1 MKLARIALPALLAGT
16 VAVPAFAGSIAPT
29 VVEPVVTPVPVPV
42 AAGRDW
48 TGFSGGVQ
56 LGYGAFDTDGT
67 PDDYEE
73 AMTYGLKTY
82 YDYDFGNWVMGGGLQ
97 YDWSDADLGA
107 AGDLDGIM
115 RAGLRAG
122 YDMGNTMVYGTGG
135 YAKAF
140 TSGGDIDGG
149 DSNGY
154 FAGIGTETFL
164 TDNWT
169 VGTEITYN
177 EFTDFDADDM
187 ELKNTQFNVS
197 LNYRF

>member
-1 MKLARIALPALLAGT
+1 MKFARIALPALLAGS
-16 VAVPAFAGSIAPT
+16 VALPAFAGSLEPT

-42 AAGRDW
+42 ATGRDW

-56 LGYGAFDTDGT
+56 LGYGSFDTDGT
-67 PDDYEE
+67 PDDYDE
-73 AMTYGLKTY
+73 AMTYGLKSY
-82 YDYDFGNWVMGGGLQ
+82 YDYDFGDWVLGGGLQ
-97 YDWSDADLGA
+97 YDWTDADLGD
-107 AGDLDGIM
+107 AGDMDAIM
-115 RAGLRAG
+115 RAGARLG
-122 YDMGNTMVYGTGG
+122 YDMGDTMVYGTGG

-140 TSGGDIDGG
+140 TDDAG

-169 VGTEITYN
+169 VGTEVIYN
-177 EFTDFDADDM
+177 EFTDFDDADDM
-187 ELKNTQFNVS
+187 DLKNTQFNVS